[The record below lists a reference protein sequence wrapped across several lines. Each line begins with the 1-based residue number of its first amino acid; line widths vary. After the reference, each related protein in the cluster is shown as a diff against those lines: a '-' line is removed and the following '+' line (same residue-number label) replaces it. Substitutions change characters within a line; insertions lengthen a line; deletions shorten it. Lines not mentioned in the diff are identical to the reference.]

1 MYNVHVVRKPVIFE
15 LGRYR
20 VASGG
25 FLGLFQRSRICST
38 LTLCWQV
45 RGVLR
50 SLSETW
56 LYNIFAVSIT
66 IYSYIYDR
74 HTASLSLSLSINLSV
89 CLSVCQCLL
98 PLITAHIS
106 VFTSVGF
113 LQKLF
118 PSAFNIICFIQ
129 DPTLFLRFPG
139 YLFVHLVIS
148 SSLL

>member
-15 LGRYR
+15 LARYR

-56 LYNIFAVSIT
+56 LYNIFCGFNYNLQLYLRQAYSFSVSVSV
-66 IYSYIYDR
+66 YQ
-74 HTASLSLSLSINLSV
+74 SV
-89 CLSVCQCLL
+89 CLFVCMSVSL